1 LRESHIHVSR
11 NYSGNVLPKYRAMDL
26 RYWGL
31 NGRDADGAPDVSTS
45 IRRGDRI
52 TFGHFRIWHKADIAV
67 VSVNVRFLGRAE
79 IEHLLLKA
87 RFFPAG

>member
-11 NYSGNVLPKYRAMDL
+11 NYSGNLLPKYRVMDP

-31 NGRDADGAPDVSTS
+31 TGVTRMVPRDVSTS

-52 TFGHFRIWHKADIAV
+52 TFGHFRIWHKANIAV

-79 IEHLLLKA
+79 IEHPLLKA